1 MKKHTKSKVIP
12 YRSFR
17 ARRYPNAADPKY
29 YIDKFIDWVLAAA
42 ISLGTVSTLFF
53 FLVLR

>member
-29 YIDKFIDWVLAAA
+29 YIDKFIDWVLAA